1 MSLSRIGKKP
11 IPIPKGVDV
20 TVDGLHVRVKGK
32 LGQLERTL
40 KGVGI
45 AKEGDEIV
53 VTPADGSRT
62 SKALHGLSRT
72 LIANMVE
79 GVSQGFKRELEING
93 VGYRAEVAGN
103 ELTLHL
109 GFSHPVVFPM
119 PEGIKVSVEKQVAL
133 TLEGIDKEL
142 LGRIAAKVRSFRP
155 PEPYKGKGIK
165 YVDETIIRKVGKSA

>member
-1 MSLSRIGKKP
+1 
-11 IPIPKGVDV
+11 
-20 TVDGLHVRVKGK
+20 
-32 LGQLERTL
+32 
-40 KGVGI
+40 
-45 AKEGDEIV
+45 
-53 VTPADGSRT
+53 
-62 SKALHGLSRT
+62 
-72 LIANMVE
+72 MVH
-79 GVSQGFKRELEING
+79 GVSEGFKRELEING
-93 VGYRAEVAGN
+93 VGYRAEVAGK

-109 GFSHPVVFPM
+109 GYSHPVVFPM